1 MHVCVYVRVCAR
13 VMDFTA
19 VTAVAYASTP
29 GKDWVRACAYV
40 NVHECVGLS
49 VYLRV
54 CACMCLF
61 M

>member
-1 MHVCVYVRVCAR
+1 MHVCVCVRVCAR

-40 NVHECVGLS
+40 NVHEFVPSDLIKGS
-49 VYLRV
+49 
-54 CACMCLF
+54 
-61 M
+61 